1 MSDDRTPNQQP
12 TRYRGEE
19 KDIGIPKHRMRE
31 LVRHY
36 AEIQRYQKDNDL
48 DDKGDP
54 PHDEHNELT

>member
-1 MSDDRTPNQQP
+1 MSDDRTPQQP

-19 KDIGIPKHRMRE
+19 KNVAIPKERMRE

-54 PHDEHNELT
+54 PDDKDNAVT